1 MFGVSCENICNC
13 ENGATCDPTTGTCMC
28 PLGYIGPT
36 CSEPC
41 PRGYTGQGC
50 RHVCKCRNE
59 ATCDPENGR
68 CLCPP
73 GYHGDRCQFS
83 KCLILHQAVNI
94 CKKELHKK
102 CWVYII
108 SCHIAH
114 FKQNVMKTVLARTA
128 VEIATVLKMVA
139 VTRWQVNVTVT
150 LAGWGT
156 GAISCVHRESLG
168 RPVSTLVCVRTMGH
182 VTQWADVAA
191 ACQGSMDRAVNSV
204 RHIATI
210 KPYLWGLINCCFGL
224 NIL

>member
-1 MFGVSCENICNC
+1 MFGVSCENKCNC

-102 CWVYII
+102 NAECILYRVILLILNRMWWKQFWQGLQWKLQLFWKWSLWPGDRSMSLWPWLDGGQVRSAVSIGKVWAGLCPLLCVSEQWVMWP
-108 SCHIAH
+108 SERMLQLPAR
-114 FKQNVMKTVLARTA
+114 VLWT
-128 VEIATVLKMVA
+128 ELWIQYATL
-139 VTRWQVNVTVT
+139 
-150 LAGWGT
+150 L
-156 GAISCVHRESLG
+156 
-168 RPVSTLVCVRTMGH
+168 P
-182 VTQWADVAA
+182 
-191 ACQGSMDRAVNSV
+191 
-204 RHIATI
+204 
-210 KPYLWGLINCCFGL
+210 
-224 NIL
+224 

>member
-1 MFGVSCENICNC
+1 MGPLVTLPQGHACVLWVILAPPALSPVLGDIQVRAVDMSVSVEMRQSVTQKMAGVCVHLVTMETDANLVSVLFYIRLLTFVKMNC
-13 ENGATCDPTTGTCMC
+13 
-28 PLGYIGPT
+28 I
-36 CSEPC
+36 
-41 PRGYTGQGC
+41 
-50 RHVCKCRNE
+50 
-59 ATCDPENGR
+59 
-68 CLCPP
+68 
-73 GYHGDRCQFS
+73 
-83 KCLILHQAVNI
+83 
-94 CKKELHKK
+94 KK

-156 GAISCVHRESLG
+156 GAISCVLREGLG

-224 NIL
+224 YIL

>member
-1 MFGVSCENICNC
+1 MGPLVTLPQGHACVLWVISAPPALSPVLRDIQVRAVDMSVSVEMRQPVTQKMAGVCVHLVTMETDANLVSVLFYIRLLTFVKMNC
-13 ENGATCDPTTGTCMC
+13 
-28 PLGYIGPT
+28 I
-36 CSEPC
+36 
-41 PRGYTGQGC
+41 
-50 RHVCKCRNE
+50 
-59 ATCDPENGR
+59 
-68 CLCPP
+68 
-73 GYHGDRCQFS
+73 
-83 KCLILHQAVNI
+83 
-94 CKKELHKK
+94 KK

-168 RPVSTLVCVRTMGH
+168 RPVSTLVFVRTMGH

-224 NIL
+224 YIL